1 MIYSTSNFKVY
12 STELL
17 LIFSL
22 PHALL
27 AGASLS
33 REDLIHYLLVSLQ
46 YGRIFFFFFS
56 AERLEKMV
64 VGQSSSETLRK
75 SRLQF
80 GLFKVLLLLFSL
92 SVVSSSATPWTEAR
106 QAPLSMG
113 FPRQEYWSGLPFPF
127 PGGLSDPG
135 MEPVSPT

>member
-33 REDLIHYLLVSLQ
+33 REDPIHYLLVSLQ
-46 YGRIFFFFFS
+46 YGRIFFFFSRKTGEDGGGAKQF
-56 AERLEKMV
+56 RNTEK
-64 VGQSSSETLRK
+64 E
-75 SRLQF
+75 
-80 GLFKVLLLLFSL
+80 
-92 SVVSSSATPWTEAR
+92 
-106 QAPLSMG
+106 QAPV
-113 FPRQEYWSGLPFPF
+113 WSFQG
-127 PGGLSDPG
+127 
-135 MEPVSPT
+135 VVAVV

>member
-64 VGQSSSETLRK
+64 VGAKKFRN
-75 SRLQF
+75 
-80 GLFKVLLLLFSL
+80 
-92 SVVSSSATPWTEAR
+92 TEKE
-106 QAPLSMG
+106 QAPV
-113 FPRQEYWSGLPFPF
+113 WSFQG
-127 PGGLSDPG
+127 
-135 MEPVSPT
+135 VVAVV

>member
-1 MIYSTSNFKVY
+1 MIYSTSNFQVY

-33 REDLIHYLLVSLQ
+33 REDSIHYLLVSLQ
-46 YGRIFFFFFS
+46 YGRIFFFS

-80 GLFKVLLLLFSL
+80 GLFKVLLLLLFSR
-92 SVVSSSATPWTEAR
+92 SVVSSCATPWTEAR
-106 QAPLSMG
+106 QGPLSVG
-113 FPRQEYWSGLPFPF
+113 FPKREYWSGLPFPF
-127 PGGLSDPG
+127 PGGLPDLG

>member
-33 REDLIHYLLVSLQ
+33 REDPIHYLLVSLQ
-46 YGRIFFFFFS
+46 YGRIFFFS

-80 GLFKVLLLLFSL
+80 GLFKVLLQLFSL

-106 QAPLSMG
+106 QASLSMG